1 MHTLILPLRAQIV
14 PVHYKRVVCA
24 FGCID
29 DNFFDVFE
37 DLVRDLKRTRA
48 NEMLDR
54 IVIPGGAMPFSSP
67 SKPYHWETALDFL
80 DVSLTA
86 HEAIE
91 LVLTTHAEC
100 AAYGARAKV
109 GGTRASE
116 FEFHVAEHHAMERRL
131 APMRPEL
138 VGHIKHYYIS
148 TGGVVEIDL
157 SKETPLNEGEAVALR
172 LAA

>member
-1 MHTLILPLRAQIV
+1 MHTLILPLRVDIV
-14 PVHYKRVVCA
+14 PIHYKRVVCA

-29 DNFFDVFE
+29 DNFFEVFE
-37 DLVRDLKRTRA
+37 KLVRYLKRTRA
-48 NEMLDR
+48 SQMLDR
-54 IVIPGGAMPFSSP
+54 ITIPGGAMPFSSP

-116 FEFHVAEHHAMERRL
+116 FEFHVAEHHLMEGKV
-131 APMRPEL
+131 ASVRPEL
-138 VGHIKHYYIS
+138 AGHIKHYYIS
-148 TGGVVEIDL
+148 TGGVIEIDV
-157 SKETPLNEGEAVALR
+157 SKTTSLDEAEAVALR